1 MKQSDMRNFLFWHIS
16 ETFYKRQK
24 YLQFLFSEDFVIFML
39 NYICQSCFC
48 LVDKSCL
55 FETPCIDCSAMLL
68 CPPLSPRV
76 CSNSCPLS
84 HLCCLTTSFPTTPF
98 FFCPQSFPAS
108 KSFSVS
114 QLFASGGQ
122 STGVSASV
130 HPMKHLPKYSWI
142 NPRNILFNL
151 RINFLLFFLFKA
163 YCLKGVK
170 MLQFPKQQ

>member
-1 MKQSDMRNFLFWHIS
+1 
-16 ETFYKRQK
+16 
-24 YLQFLFSEDFVIFML
+24 ML
-39 NYICQSCFC
+39 NHICQSCCC
-48 LVDKSCL
+48 LVDKLYL
-55 FETPCIDCSAMLL
+55 FETLCIDYSARLL
-68 CPPLSPRV
+68 CLPLSPTV

-84 HLCCLTTSFPTTPF
+84 HLCCLTISFPTTP

-108 KSFSVS
+108 GSFSVS

-122 STGVSASV
+122 STGASASV
-130 HPMKHLPKYSWI
+130 FPMKHLLKYSWI

-163 YCLKGVK
+163 CCLKGVK